1 MTFLWAN
8 LLWLLLLLPI
18 LIGAYL
24 LILRRKR
31 RAGVRY
37 AALSIVREAMGGR
50 NTFRRHVPPLLLL
63 MAVAVMIFAI
73 ARPAAI
79 VTLPS
84 QHGTVILTMDIS
96 GSMRARDIEPS
107 RIEAALAAAR
117 QFVSNQPR
125 NVRIG
130 VVAFAA
136 TASLVQPPTT
146 NRDDILASL
155 QRFRLQRG
163 TAVGAGILTSLSAIF
178 ENLSFDLWLPPGEGQ
193 RFGQVGPPSRS
204 GPTLE
209 PPQNRG
215 TPLGQRRPENIDRPE
230 PVAPG
235 SYKSAVV
242 VLLTDGQTNTGPD
255 PIEAAG
261 QAADLGVRVFT
272 VGLGTTSGNIVGFGG
287 RRMRVQLDEEA
298 LKTIADR
305 TAARYYRAGTE
316 TDLKEIY
323 KSLSAQLT
331 LEKDKTEIT
340 AIFTAVGVALA
351 LIAALLSLLW
361 FGRLT

>member
-1 MTFLWAN
+1 MTFLWPEM
-8 LLWLLLLLPI
+8 LWLLLLMPLFV
-18 LIGAYL
+18 GAYL

-31 RAGVRY
+31 KTGLRY
-37 AALSIVREAMGGR
+37 AALSVVKEAMSGMSS
-50 NTFRRHVPPLLLL
+50 FRRHISPLLLL
-63 MAVAVMIFAI
+63 AAVLVMILAV

-84 QHGTVILTMDIS
+84 QHGTVILAMDIS
-96 GSMRARDIEPS
+96 GSMRANDIEPS
-107 RIEAALAAAR
+107 RMEAALAAAR

-136 TASLVQPPTT
+136 TASLVQSPTT
-146 NRDDILASL
+146 NRDDILAAL
-155 QRFRLQRG
+155 ARFRLQRG
-163 TAVGAGILTSLSAIF
+163 TAVGAGLLTSLSAIF
-178 ENLSFDLWLPPGEGQ
+178 ENLSFDLWLPPSDGQ
-193 RFGQVGPPSRS
+193 RFGRVQPPSRQ
-204 GPTLE
+204 GTNAE
-209 PPQNRG
+209 AQGRRG
-215 TPLGQRRPENIDRPE
+215 VPLGQSPPPSTDRPE

-298 LKTIADR
+298 LKTIAER
-305 TAARYYRAGTE
+305 TAARYYRADSE
-316 TDLKEIY
+316 TNLKDIY

-340 AIFTAVGVALA
+340 AIFTAVAGALVLA
-351 LIAALLSLLW
+351 AALLSLLW
-361 FGRLT
+361 FGRVT